1 MNWTDI
7 LGDRSLAI
15 GTTVTTVA
23 AAGVVERVDCGS
35 IGVQY
40 AVTSIAIMEKRALGY
55 EQSSSSRER
64 AMQREEKIRKLRAD
78 LKKAEQS
85 MKDEL
90 DEEGKDKEAKDIEAK
105 DRDAGRATCRST

>member
-1 MNWTDI
+1 MNWAAI
-7 LGDRSLAI
+7 LGDRSRAI
-15 GTTVTTVA
+15 GTTVATVA
-23 AAGVVERVDCGS
+23 AVGVVERVDGGS
-35 IGVQY
+35 TGVQY
-40 AVTSIAIMEKRALGY
+40 AVTSIAIMDRGALGY

-78 LKKAEQS
+78 LKKAEQAK
-85 MKDEL
+85 KDEL